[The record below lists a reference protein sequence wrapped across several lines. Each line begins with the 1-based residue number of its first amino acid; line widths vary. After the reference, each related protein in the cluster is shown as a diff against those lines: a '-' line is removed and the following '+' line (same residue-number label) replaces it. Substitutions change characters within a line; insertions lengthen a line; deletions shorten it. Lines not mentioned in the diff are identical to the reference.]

1 MDDFEF
7 RKFRAVIFGGLLF
20 LISCWKMIGETKYLI
35 WGQRSEATIDSAE
48 LKEKIGSRGRR
59 STVMKVSLHYTD
71 TSTGQPAHGTLTV
84 KPDSTW
90 IPGRTVSVQYLA
102 GVADSAR
109 QGADVVMVTI
119 FVVAV
124 AVISFSL
131 YGMYREANDPIPTS
145 RNSGQRR
152 RYPG

>member
-48 LKEKIGSRGRR
+48 LKERTGRRGRR
-59 STVMKVSLHYTD
+59 DTVMKVSFHYTD
-71 TSTGQPAHGTLTV
+71 SSTGQPAQGNLTV
-84 KPDSTW
+84 EPGPTW
-90 IPGRTVSVQYLA
+90 MPGRPVSVQYLP

-119 FVVAV
+119 FVVALG
-124 AVISFSL
+124 VISFSL
-131 YGMYREANDPIPTS
+131 YGMYREANDPIPSS